1 MTAKRLCFFYILD
14 ISTLKR
20 KSQQLPFSITLTH
33 PFVLLSF
40 AIFLNDS
47 YGFHIHG
54 RHMYVLPRGCAHD
67 ENISHPDYTPVFH

>member
-1 MTAKRLCFFYILD
+1 MGKNIHVVSMDVEVTAVIRKD
-14 ISTLKR
+14 IIMLAR
-20 KSQQLPFSITLTH
+20 KGKGRIIVIHS
-33 PFVLLSF
+33 FVLLFF

-67 ENISHPDYTPVFH
+67 ENT